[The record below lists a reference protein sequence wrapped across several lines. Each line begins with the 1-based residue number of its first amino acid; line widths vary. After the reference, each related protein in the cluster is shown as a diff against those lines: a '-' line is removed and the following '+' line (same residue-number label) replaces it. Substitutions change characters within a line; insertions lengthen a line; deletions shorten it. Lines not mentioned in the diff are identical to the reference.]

1 MASHIFSEQFIGEVE
16 EFKPNYTT
24 SSFYVV
30 GKSDKFV
37 ADFAA
42 IQPAVEYKSLYRSFY
57 NDQMEELKERK
68 EREKMISE
76 QKVKGT
82 KLSFYKKNFSIPFF
96 FSYYDLDFF
105 QDVDRGIEGA
115 RNALL
120 RHISTLVFGSKLE
133 KNQGMNE
140 KKNSTN

>member
-1 MASHIFSEQFIGEVE
+1 ME

-37 ADFAA
+37 AEFAA

-68 EREKMISE
+68 EREKMINE
-76 QKVKGT
+76 EKIKGMA
-82 KLSFYKKNFSIPFF
+82 KINKN
-96 FSYYDLDFF
+96 
-105 QDVDRGIEGA
+105 R
-115 RNALL
+115 
-120 RHISTLVFGSKLE
+120 
-133 KNQGMNE
+133 
-140 KKNSTN
+140 